1 MLGNFNPSAIVNE
14 IYDILDS
21 YETEGLDLY
30 NHGAID
36 AIADYL
42 TNHAEVEY
50 LLDCSEWPNEEGG
63 ACAVSFIDN
72 GHPQLILFDYK
83 Y

>member
-36 AIADYL
+36 AITDYL
-42 TNHAEVEY
+42 TNYAEVEY

-63 ACAVSFIDN
+63 VCAVSFVDN